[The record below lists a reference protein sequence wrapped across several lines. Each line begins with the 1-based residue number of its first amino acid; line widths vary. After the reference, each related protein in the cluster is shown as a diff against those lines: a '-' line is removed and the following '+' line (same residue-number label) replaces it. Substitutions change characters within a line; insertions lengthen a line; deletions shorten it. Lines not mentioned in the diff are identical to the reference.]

1 MSTFRID
8 LEKGKIAEKEAL
20 RLIQKEY
27 RYTEAYIREGY
38 CKGFDIAIPE
48 LGWTLEVKLD
58 SLYKTYGNLF
68 IENTCNKRPSGIE
81 TTTAD
86 IWWIFYDEDDLSKIK
101 KIRTKTL
108 REMIKDNNY
117 TNKFGGEPNN
127 VTTGYTIP
135 IGEFK

>member
-1 MSTFRID
+1 MSTFRED

-20 RLIQKEY
+20 RIIQKKY
-27 RYTEAYIREGY
+27 PKAYTREGY
-38 CKGFDIAIPE
+38 CKGYDIVIPE
-48 LGWTLEVKLD
+48 LNMTIEVKFDL
-58 SLYKTYGNLF
+58 LYKTYGNLF
-68 IENTCNKRPSGIE
+68 IENTCNKKPSGIE

-86 IWWIFYDEDDLSKIK
+86 GWYIFYDEDDLSKIK

-108 REMIKDNNY
+108 REMIKNNNY